1 MNPPQAEFLDLYKAG
16 LKSAVDLMKASL
28 ESAERLQQQQ
38 LAAIRSALEQHV
50 SSVNELGSAKSLED
64 LLALQQKMA
73 SSQFERVMGY
83 WGNLCQAA
91 GQNQT
96 AAIGQ
101 VQSQMAR
108 ARDWFSETYTLTA
121 RATEEAAKIAAAQV
135 TSSTN
140 AGIRAR
146 QEQGSNLNQQGSN
159 PSQRPNQNQQRAAKQ
174 ERRAV

>member
-38 LAAIRSALEQHV
+38 LSAIRGALEQHV
-50 SSVNELGSAKSLED
+50 KAVNDLGSVKSLDD
-64 LLALQQKMA
+64 LLALQQKRA

-101 VQSQMAR
+101 VQQQMAQ
-108 ARDWFSETYTLTA
+108 ARDWFSETYSLTA
-121 RATEEAAKIAAAQV
+121 RATEEAAKIAATQMA
-135 TSSTN
+135 SSSN
-140 AGIRAR
+140 SASAAAAAGAR
-146 QEQGSNLNQQGSN
+146 QQQQSK
-159 PSQRPNQNQQRAAKQ
+159 SQ
-174 ERRAV
+174 ERRPSA

>member
-38 LAAIRSALEQHV
+38 LSAIRGALEQHV
-50 SSVNELGSAKSLED
+50 KAVNDLGSVKSLDD

-101 VQSQMAR
+101 VQQQMAQ
-108 ARDWFSETYTLTA
+108 ARDWFSETYSLTA
-121 RATEEAAKIAAAQV
+121 RATEEAAKIAATQMA
-135 TSSTN
+135 SSSN
-140 AGIRAR
+140 SASAAAAAGAR
-146 QEQGSNLNQQGSN
+146 QQQQSK
-159 PSQRPNQNQQRAAKQ
+159 SQ
-174 ERRAV
+174 ERRPSA